1 MLPSSLLNYPKQGYI
16 LKHTAVNHDLDL
28 DLINQIASGN
38 QEALCRLYS
47 VYGQRMY
54 AYALRLTGVPAIAE
68 DIVQDTLVII
78 WQDAH
83 RFRGEGKVLAW
94 LLGIVHHTTM
104 KALRHSSRFITN
116 DLETNLV
123 NPEPSPEDQVQID
136 EKSQW
141 LQAGLETLSSEHR
154 AVLELVFYQGL
165 SLKEAAVV
173 CRCPVGTIKSR
184 LSYARKQLRGAL
196 NRKESNTEE
205 TI

>member
-16 LKHTAVNHDLDL
+16 LKHSAVNHDHDL
-28 DLINQIASGN
+28 DLIIQIASGN
-38 QEALCRLYS
+38 QDALCQIYTL
-47 VYGQRMY
+47 YGQRMY
-54 AYALRLTGVPAIAE
+54 AYALRLTSVPAVAE
-68 DIVQDTLVII
+68 DIIQDTLVVI

-94 LLGIVHHTTM
+94 LLGIVHHTAM
-104 KALRHSSRFITN
+104 KALRHSSRFISN
-116 DLETNLV
+116 DLETILV

-136 EKSQW
+136 EKKQW

-165 SLKEAAVV
+165 SIKEAAMV

-184 LSYARKQLRGAL
+184 LSYARKQLRGVL
-196 NRKESNTEE
+196 SRKESDAEE
-205 TI
+205 TR